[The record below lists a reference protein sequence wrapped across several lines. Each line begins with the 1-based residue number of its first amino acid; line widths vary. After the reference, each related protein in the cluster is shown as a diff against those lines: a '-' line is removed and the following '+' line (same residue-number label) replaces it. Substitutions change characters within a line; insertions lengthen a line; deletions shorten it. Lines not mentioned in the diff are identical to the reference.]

1 MSRTTSKATGAKG
14 PRGRSRG
21 RGPGAAGGRA
31 SAAQSHREWL
41 TLVDRE
47 GPFLAVPP
55 LARLYS
61 TGIPAIPPG
70 AKEALRDAKPAFDR
84 AWDAWRAAASRDG
97 AGPGYRGRPGRP
109 RPGDPE
115 GADQSAD
122 DPLTAYRQAR
132 DNWVGT
138 VLRDVLGWGAYWQ
151 PSPNPVL
158 KPCAAAGPDEAVRV
172 EPDGALMTEGRV
184 GALVSVVDP
193 VDSLRAPLTDG
204 WSASPV
210 DRMEEMLRAGQ
221 SSGAQGACSIG
232 VVTDG
237 RWWAI
242 VSAPPGAMAASGIVD
257 AQTWIEEP
265 AVRNAFVELLSTRRL
280 LGGKAEERL
289 PALFEASVLAA
300 EEITVAL
307 GVQVRRAVEL
317 LVTAFSEA
325 GRAARA
331 KGEPDPLP
339 EDAALVYD
347 AAVTVMMRVV
357 FLLFAQER
365 SLLPDSELFRSGYG
379 LTGVLD
385 DLEERVQVEG
395 EESLDA
401 ISLTWHRL
409 LATSGALARGVAF
422 EDLRLP
428 AYGGSLFDPDRFPF
442 LSAAT
447 ERGTLRVTVPD
458 RVMLHVLRAVQVA
471 RARGQEARRISFRD
485 IDVEQIGYIYEGL
498 LGYTARRAEEEIILG
513 LPGREGDEPE
523 IPLEVLNDLAEEHAD
538 DPALASAILAW
549 VKDHQPSAT
558 PPTKGALAKALTAGD
573 SMEDA
578 ERSLLAV
585 SRDEDVRDRL
595 RPWIGAIR
603 RDLRGRPT
611 VVLPDGLYVA
621 ETPSRRNAGA
631 HYTPRSLAEE
641 VVRYALEPL
650 VFRPGPYQSADR
662 ETWRLLPAADI
673 LDLKVADIACG
684 SGAFLVAA
692 ARFLADR
699 LMEAWEQD
707 GTAERF
713 LASGRSPQ
721 ELESHALREVVARCL
736 YGADINPMA
745 VEMCKLSLWLVSLDA
760 RLPFSFVDDKII
772 VGNSLLGITD
782 TRQLEELHI
791 DPAAASATP
800 MFSLDDR
807 GAMVILTD
815 LHERLERVAERR
827 RELATPVAEDDP
839 QRSTNAKRQ
848 TLRRND
854 ADLKVSRLLADAV
867 IAAGLDAGG
876 VSGRRREK
884 AYEALRIAV
893 SRAYPA
899 EGEADKADASMLEAV
914 LERGLTPAV
923 PTDYERWHCIHWPL
937 ELPDVIQ
944 DHGGFDAIIGNPPFL
959 GGKKI
964 SGANGVNLREWYVSV
979 VGEGKKGNADLVAYF
994 FLRALSLLRPTG
1006 TLGLIA
1012 TNTVAQG
1019 DTREVGL
1026 DQMVGQGFTITRSI
1040 QSKKWPA
1047 QTAKL
1052 DYAAIWGTRG
1062 AVPDNVPRVC
1072 DGVQVKRISTLLK
1085 SLGFVEGEPRQLYE
1099 NAGIAFIGCYI
1110 LGKGFIVEPEEAR
1123 AWIAED
1129 PRNADVLFPYL
1140 NGEDLNSR
1148 PDASASRWVIDFNER
1163 DQSEASRYVRP
1174 WSHVLRHVYPERA
1187 QKDAVKYPRMVNEW
1201 WKYWNSRPA
1210 MRKAIKGFRE
1220 VLIIARHSSPVM
1232 LSRISVG
1239 PVMSDATVVLASDS
1253 YVFQAILSSSPHQ
1266 MWVITC
1272 GSTLGTVVRY
1282 TPSDV
1287 FETFPRPYLTESS
1300 ERALE
1305 AIGRTLDEERRE
1317 IMLRRELGL
1326 TALYNK
1332 VNDPTL
1338 EDSADPDVAR
1348 LHVIHRELDEA
1359 VMAAYGWD
1367 DVPLDHGFHTYRKMT
1382 RWTMSPAA
1390 RVEVLDRLLALNH
1403 ERAAAQDRKGNPS

>member
-21 RGPGAAGGRA
+21 RGTGAAGGRT

-61 TGIPAIPPG
+61 TGIPAISPG

-97 AGPGYRGRPGRP
+97 AGPGYRGRPG
-109 RPGDPE
+109 DPE
-115 GADQSAD
+115 GADQSAG
-122 DPLTAYRQAR
+122 DPLAAYRQAR
-132 DNWVGT
+132 DTWVGT
-138 VLRDVLGWGAYWQ
+138 VLRDVLGWGGYWR
-151 PSPNPVL
+151 PSPDPVL
-158 KPCAAAGPDEAVRV
+158 KPCAAAGPDEAVHV

-193 VDSLRAPLTDG
+193 VDSLRSPLTDG

-221 SSGAQGACSIG
+221 SSGGEGACSIG

-265 AVRNAFVELLSTRRL
+265 ATRNAFVELLSLRRL

-289 PALFEASVLAA
+289 PALFKASVLAA
-300 EEITVAL
+300 EEITVTL

-339 EDAALVYD
+339 DDPAEAYD
-347 AAVTVMMRVV
+347 AAVTIMMRVV

-365 SLLPDSELFRSGYG
+365 GLLPSSELFKTGYG

-401 ISLTWHRL
+401 TSATWHRL

-428 AYGGSLFDPDRFPF
+428 AYGGSLFEPDRFPF
-442 LSAAT
+442 LSATT

-471 RARGQEARRISFRD
+471 RARGQEARRVSFRD

-498 LGYTARRAEEEIILG
+498 LGYTARRATGTIVG
-513 LPGREGDEPE
+513 LVGSQGDEPE
-523 IPLEVLNDLAEEHAD
+523 IPLEVLDDLAEEHAGD
-538 DPALASAILAW
+538 AALASAILAW

-760 RLPFSFVDDKII
+760 RLPFSFVDDKILT
-772 VGNSLLGITD
+772 GNSLLGITD
-782 TRQLEELHI
+782 IRQLEELHI

-807 GAMVILTD
+807 GTMVILTD

-914 LERGLTPAV
+914 LERGLTPTV

-959 GGKKI
+959 GGQKLTGAMGMNI
-964 SGANGVNLREWYVSV
+964 RDWFVSVLANGTRGS
-979 VGEGKKGNADLVAYF
+979 ADLVAYF
-994 FLRALSLLRPTG
+994 FLRAHSLLKPTG

-1012 TNTVAQG
+1012 TNTLAQG
-1019 DTREVGL
+1019 DTRQVGL
-1026 DQMVGQGFTITRSI
+1026 DRMVERGFTITRSI
-1040 QSKKWPA
+1040 QSRPWPA
-1047 QTAKL
+1047 TSANL
-1052 DYAAIWGTRG
+1052 EYAAVWGTRG
-1062 AVPDNVPRVC
+1062 AVS
-1072 DGVQVKRISTLLK
+1072 DGVLLTCDDEQVARISTLLEP
-1085 SLGFVEGEPRQLYE
+1085 LGSVEGAPEQLRE
-1099 NAGIAFIGCYI
+1099 NAGIAFIGCYV
-1110 LGKGFIVEPEEAR
+1110 LGKGFIVEPEEAE
-1123 AWIAED
+1123 AWIAAD
-1129 PRNADVLFPYL
+1129 SRNADVLFPYL

-1148 PDASASRWVIDFNER
+1148 PDASASRWVIDFGLRSEREAGRYSLPFERVLAVVKPQR
-1163 DQSEASRYVRP
+1163 DQ
-1174 WSHVLRHVYPERA
+1174 
-1187 QKDAVKYPRMVNEW
+1187 VKIEYRK
-1201 WKYWNSRPA
+1201 KYWWRFAAWAPA
-1210 MRKAIKGFRE
+1210 MRKAIADLDE
-1220 VLIIARHSSPVM
+1220 VLALARVSKTVM
-1232 LSRISVG
+1232 PLRVPMG
-1239 PVMSDATVVLASDS
+1239 QVMSDATVVFADES
-1253 YVFQAILSSSPHQ
+1253 YGWQAILSSSLHQ
-1266 MWVITC
+1266 MWAIKN
-1272 GSTLGTVVRY
+1272 GSGMRGDPRY
-1282 TPSDV
+1282 TPTDV
-1287 FETFPRPYLTESS
+1287 FETFPRPYLTEES

-1305 AIGRTLDEERRE
+1305 TIGRTLDEERRE

-1326 TALYNK
+1326 TRLYNR
-1332 VNDPTL
+1332 VNDPAL
-1338 EDSADPDVAR
+1338 PGSADPDVAR
-1348 LHVIHRELDEA
+1348 LRVIHRELDEA
-1359 VMAAYGWD
+1359 VTAAYGWD

-1382 RWTMSPAA
+1382 RWTISPAA

-1403 ERAAAQDRKGNPS
+1403 ERAAAQERRQDRKGETS